1 MLAMKKII
9 MLLSMAGLLGV
20 ASASTQATVIANAEL
35 GTIVE
40 DGIVQVGH
48 HNYPLPPGEW
58 RLIAKGS
65 RKVLHVQNQADD
77 AKVISAYLINIKDK
91 QFRAGIQISATV
103 ASSNVGY
110 WVEEPCKRNDVY
122 FKDTLRG
129 NYSFP
134 ECLIVNHYVALLRP
148 TDTWM
153 NDAAKWTETNGIVV
167 PQTALAAVY
176 DKYENGDFVQV
187 RFWINP
193 ELAGQKPSKIADSW
207 IRNDWHKDRVMK
219 DSEKAAY
226 LKKFV
231 AWAKQVPPIYRNAL
245 ISSKRPAGLA
255 EFPELIK

>member
-1 MLAMKKII
+1 MKKII
-9 MLLSMAGLLGV
+9 MSLSMVGLLGV
-20 ASASTQATVIANAEL
+20 VSVSTQATVIANAEL
-35 GTIVE
+35 GTVVE
-40 DGIVQVGH
+40 DGIVQIGH

-65 RKVLHVQNQADD
+65 RKVLHVQHQEDD
-77 AKVISAYLINIKDK
+77 AKVINAYLINTKDK

-103 ASSNVGY
+103 NSSHIDY
-110 WVEEPCKRNDVY
+110 WVQEPCKRNDVY

-129 NYSFP
+129 NYGFP

-153 NDAAKWTETNGIVV
+153 NDAAKWAETNEIIV

-207 IRNDWHKDRVMK
+207 IRNDWHKDRVMNN
-219 DSEKAAY
+219 SEKVAY
-226 LKKFV
+226 LGKFV
-231 AWAKQVPPIYRNAL
+231 AWAKQIPPIYRNAL
-245 ISSKRPAGLA
+245 TSSQPQAGLT
-255 EFPELIK
+255 EFPDLVK